1 MAGSTRRPNRIA
13 DFPKQKFF
21 PGDIIVVPELERA
34 ATNNVQLLR
43 RGLTED
49 LDALVVCCVLGS
61 HLCSLGCESPHEE
74 VRLFIKYCVSEPIT
88 WSGDSSSFRS
98 FYQDTPGI
106 KLFSEL
112 TAQELLQHNIVVRDD
127 WMRIALAERRR

>member
-13 DFPKQKFF
+13 DFPKQKFL

-34 ATNNVQLLR
+34 ATNNDQLLR

-61 HLCSLGCESPHEE
+61 HLCSLGCGSPHEE
-74 VRLFIKYCVSEPIT
+74 VRLLVKYCVSEPIT
-88 WSGDSSSFRS
+88 WSGESTGFHS
-98 FYQDTPGI
+98 FYQGDRGI

-112 TAQELLQHNIVVRDD
+112 TAQELLQHNIVVRDE
-127 WMRIALAERRR
+127 WMRTALAERRR